1 MALVTTAVVPV
12 AGLGTRLLPAT
23 KSQPKE
29 MLPVGG
35 KPVVQHVVEELA
47 AAGIERIVFVT
58 GRGKGAI
65 EDHFDRDPMLT
76 AELERR
82 GDPELLAR
90 LGFEQMGVSFSYT
103 RQPSPRGLGDALL
116 CADGFTGTGPFAVAL
131 GDAILGTRDGPPV
144 IARLAAALEQHGAGC
159 AIAVRDVPRSQTGR
173 YGIVSTD
180 DDDGDDDDGGGGVAL
195 VSAIVEKPDPAAA
208 PSTLAVAARYVMTP
222 AIFAALRETPPAVN
236 GEVELTHA
244 IARLIAHGTP
254 VVAVRLGDVERHD
267 VGTHES
273 YAAAFL
279 AFALTD
285 PAHGQRMRALARALL
300 AAHDGER

>member
-1 MALVTTAVVPV
+1 MPLVTTAVVPV

-65 EDHFDRDPMLT
+65 EDHFDGDPMLT
-76 AELERR
+76 ATLKRR
-82 GDPELLAR
+82 GEQELLDR
-90 LGFEQMGVSFSYT
+90 LGFEHMGVSFAYT

-116 CADGFTGTGPFAVAL
+116 CAEGFTGTAPFAVAL
-131 GDAILGTRDGPPV
+131 GDAILGTHERPRV
-144 IARLAAALEQHGAGC
+144 IERLAEALHAHQAGC
-159 AIAVRDVPRSQTGR
+159 AIAVRDVPREQTGR
-173 YGIVSTD
+173 YGIVSTED
-180 DDDGDDDDGGGGVAL
+180 TGE
-195 VSAIVEKPDPAAA
+195 VSVVTAIVEKPAPAHA
-208 PSTLAVAARYVMTP
+208 PSTLAVAARYVFSP
-222 AIFAALRETPPAVN
+222 AIYPALRATAPGKS
-236 GEVELTHA
+236 GELELTDA
-244 IARLIAHGTP
+244 IAKLVADGTP
-254 VVAVRLGDVERHD
+254 VVAVRLGEAERHD

-279 AFALTD
+279 SFALTD
-285 PAHGQRMRALARALL
+285 PGYGERMRDLARTLL
-300 AAHDGER
+300 ADE

>member
-103 RQPSPRGLGDALL
+103 RQPSPRG
-116 CADGFTGTGPFAVAL
+116 L

>member
-116 CADGFTGTGPFAVAL
+116 CADGFTGAGPFAVAL

-173 YGIVSTD
+173 YGIVST
-180 DDDGDDDDGGGGVAL
+180 DDDGGGGVAL